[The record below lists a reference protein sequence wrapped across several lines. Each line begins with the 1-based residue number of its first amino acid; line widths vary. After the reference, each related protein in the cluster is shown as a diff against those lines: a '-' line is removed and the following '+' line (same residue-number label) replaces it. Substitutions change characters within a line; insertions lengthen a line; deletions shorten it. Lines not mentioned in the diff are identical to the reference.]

1 MLGFLVFYYC
11 FSVLFMI
18 GNIDFDYINGL
29 WDGISAVIAILILAP
44 IAMPVTLGYAVC
56 KIYKKY

>member
-1 MLGFLVFYYC
+1 MLGFLIFYYC

-18 GNIDFDYINGL
+18 GNIDFYYIN
-29 WDGISAVIAILILAP
+29 SAVIAILILAP